1 VAAVDGYAQF
11 KAKDA
16 VPMYVDMQR
25 SLFFAADAQGAR
37 LNDPL
42 A

>member
-1 VAAVDGYAQF
+1 
-11 KAKDA
+11 

-25 SLFFAADAQGAR
+25 SLFFAADAEGAR

-42 A
+42 ARG